1 MALLGAQLVIT
12 LVMVSVMQKLSP
24 HFSLAKWILCS
35 TGLIRYLHPSDTEL
49 KSLAG
54 VPRGKGKGG
63 KGQNARNGGAAGDDK
78 SSTFHVPQN
87 LNLQLETAK
96 ILPSDVVHLRYYT
109 EYQWLVDFS
118 LYSAIVYTVSEI
130 IGYFIPPKDEVN
142 LSMMW
147 CLLVI
152 FFAFRLLVS
161 LTVQYFRSEE
171 SIGERSTCIVTGF
184 SYLLVAMMVLI
195 VDEGTLE
202 VGLDRAYRVFNE
214 SASVFLESQGI
225 ASSGPASKII
235 VKFCIAVMCGLLG
248 AVFTFPGLR
257 TARMHWDLLKYC
269 QEKRTLQIL
278 LNVNF
283 ALPFILVIMWVK
295 PISRDYLTERVFRG
309 LEAPLMTPHA
319 FETARLILVIVV
331 VVLRF
336 ALMPFYLQ
344 AYLNLAHQ
352 RVEEQKKE
360 VGRITNVELQ
370 RKIASIFYYLCVVT
384 VQYVAPVIMCLYL
397 ALMYKTMGGYRWSSL
412 FRAPPDTAEC
422 PAEEILPEAAV
433 DDESEGI
440 LSSARAIQLSLRS
453 LKNVF
458 NEDVYRGLF
467 GFATWWSCFAW
478 FAATSLGMIYQSYF
492 DKN

>member
-12 LVMVSVMQKLSP
+12 LVMVSLMQKLSP

-35 TGLIRYLHPSDTEL
+35 TGLTRYLHPSDTEL
-49 KSLAG
+49 KNLAG
-54 VPRGKGKGG
+54 VPKGKGKSG
-63 KGQNARNGGAAGDDK
+63 KGQGVKNGGSDG
-78 SSTFHVPQN
+78 TFHIPQN
-87 LNLQLETAK
+87 LNIQLETAK
-96 ILPSDVVHLRYYT
+96 ISSSDVVHLRYFT

-118 LYSAIVYTVSEI
+118 LYSAVVYTISEI
-130 IGYFIPPKDEVN
+130 FSYFIPPKDE
-142 LSMMW
+142 
-147 CLLVI
+147 
-152 FFAFRLLVS
+152 
-161 LTVQYFRSEE
+161 YFRSEE

-195 VDEGTLE
+195 VDESTLE
-202 VGLDRAYRVFNE
+202 VGLDRAYSVFNQ
-214 SASVFLESQGI
+214 SASVFLETQGI
-225 ASSGPASKII
+225 SSSGPASKII

-248 AVFTFPGLR
+248 AIFTFPGLR
-257 TARMHWDLLKYC
+257 MARMHWDLLKYC
-269 QEKRTLQIL
+269 HENRLLQIL

-283 ALPFILVIMWVK
+283 ALPFVLVIMWVK

-309 LEAPLMTPHA
+309 LEGPLMTPHA
-319 FETARLILVIVV
+319 FETTRLILVVF
-331 VVLRF
+331 VVLLRF
-336 ALMPFYLQ
+336 VLMPFYLQ

-384 VQYVAPVIMCLYL
+384 VQYVAPIIMCLYL
-397 ALMYKTMGGYRWSSL
+397 ALMYKTMGGYRWTSI
-412 FRAPPDTAEC
+412 FTTAPVDVAEC
-422 PAEEILPEAAV
+422 PADDLLPVQATEEEF
-433 DDESEGI
+433 ESI
-440 LSSARAIQLSLRS
+440 ISSARAIQLSLKS

-458 NEDVYRGLF
+458 NEEVYRGLF

>member
-12 LVMVSVMQKLSP
+12 LVMVSLMQKLSP

-35 TGLIRYLHPSDTEL
+35 TGLTRYLHPSDSEL
-49 KSLAG
+49 KTLAG
-54 VPRGKGKGG
+54 VPKKKPGG
-63 KGQNARNGGAAGDDK
+63 KGAPPPRNGN
-78 SSTFHVPQN
+78 TFHVPQN

-96 ILPSDVVHLRYYT
+96 ILPSDVIHLRYYT

-118 LYSAIVYTVSEI
+118 LYSAVVYTISEI
-130 IGYFIPPKDEVN
+130 VSFFIPPKDEVN

-147 CLLVI
+147 CLLVV
-152 FFAFRLLVS
+152 FFAFRLLIS

-195 VDEGTLE
+195 VDESTLE
-202 VGLDRAYRVFNE
+202 VGLDRAYSVFNE
-214 SASVFLESQGI
+214 SASVFLETQGI

-248 AVFTFPGLR
+248 AIFTFPGLR
-257 TARMHWDLLKYC
+257 MARMHWDLLKYC
-269 QEKRTLQIL
+269 HENRLLQVL

-319 FETARLILVIVV
+319 FETLRLLLIVLVVA
-331 VVLRF
+331 LRIT
-336 ALMPFYLQ
+336 LMPFYLQ

-360 VGRITNVELQ
+360 AGRITNVELQ
-370 RKIASIFYYLCVVT
+370 RKVASIFYYLCVVT
-384 VQYVAPVIMCLYL
+384 VQYVAPVILCLYL
-397 ALMYKTMGGYRWSSL
+397 ALMYKTMGGYRWSAI
-412 FRAPPDTAEC
+412 FRAPLDEEC
-422 PAEEILPEAAV
+422 PAEEIFPVTIEESP
-433 DDESEGI
+433 DDSI
-440 LSSARAIQLSLRS
+440 ISSARAFQLSLRS

-458 NEDVYRGLF
+458 SEEVYRGLF